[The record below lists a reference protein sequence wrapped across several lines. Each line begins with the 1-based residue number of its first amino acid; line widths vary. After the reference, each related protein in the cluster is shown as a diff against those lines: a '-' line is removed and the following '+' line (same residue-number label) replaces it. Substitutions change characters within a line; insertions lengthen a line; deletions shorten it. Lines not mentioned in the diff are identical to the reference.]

1 MPRMKPLTL
10 FKCLSDDTRLSLVL
24 LLKARG
30 QLCVCDLM
38 NALQVSQPKVSRHL
52 APLRE
57 CGLLQSEKR
66 GQWVYYRLHPQL
78 EDWVTEVIDN
88 ALLASRQRIDQ
99 LSEAL
104 TGACCD

>member
-1 MPRMKPLTL
+1 MPAMMPLTL
-10 FKCLSDDTRLSLVL
+10 FKCLSDDTRLSVVL

-52 APLRE
+52 APLRD
-57 CGLLQSEKR
+57 CGLLQTEKR
-66 GQWVYYRLHPQL
+66 GQWVYYRLHPDL
-78 EDWVTEVIDN
+78 DDWVVAVIDS
-88 ALLASRQRIDQ
+88 ALAASRQRINQ

-104 TGACCD
+104 SGGCCD